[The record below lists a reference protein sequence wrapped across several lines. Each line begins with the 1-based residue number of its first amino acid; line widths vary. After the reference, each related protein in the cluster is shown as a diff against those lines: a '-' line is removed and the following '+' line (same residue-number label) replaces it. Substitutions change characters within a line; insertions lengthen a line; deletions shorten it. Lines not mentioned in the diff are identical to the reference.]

1 MVSMGKASCDGRF
14 IRALSPTLKARV
26 RKGSIV
32 IFKRIRFSLKAKAF
46 VFRKKSSF
54 TYRVMHVYAGGG
66 EKIYDVLPA
75 DSTFL
80 FFLCFRCVFPM
91 FFHENGGTHI
101 KLSQKHVGFCHDGLS
116 DSFSACRVQFLWIWT
131 SWRCPMVP

>member
-26 RKGSIV
+26 CKGSIV

-54 TYRVMHVYAGGG
+54 TYRVMHVYVGGG
-66 EKIYDVLPA
+66 EKIYDVVLPA

-80 FFLCFRCVFPM
+80 FFLCFR
-91 FFHENGGTHI
+91 FFLGVSGIILVDLDLMEMPHGTLI
-101 KLSQKHVGFCHDGLS
+101 F
-116 DSFSACRVQFLWIWT
+116 FEE
-131 SWRCPMVP
+131 